1 MQPWITIVIPVYN
14 VEKYIKQCLDSIVVD
29 NAQVLEQI
37 EVIIV
42 DDGSPD
48 LSGQIADEYALK
60 HPCIRVIHKVNEG
73 VAKARN
79 TALKEALGEWI
90 YFVDSDDW
98 LEAGALK
105 SMCERSHEMKDVDMI
120 LWDAWQNGEKQSRA
134 WEHWD
139 EETVW
144 DTAENLQSIQAG
156 VLYYPILDKKTKV
169 SLAAPWDKLYR
180 RDFLQRNHLRF
191 REQLKV
197 LDDMVFNYEVMGC
210 AKRVSYC
217 KERIYHYRYVPN
229 SITNSYKPDRIQQDS
244 KVWDFLW
251 ENMKALSKDSEILC
265 QAFYCRVIKSF
276 SICCRLCFFHPNNL
290 KSQKDKEEYL
300 REVLTMEPYETAF
313 RKVDYCKVEW
323 KLKIVIIFARL
334 RWVKGIYLLHLLNN
348 VWLK

>member
-1 MQPWITIVIPVYN
+1 MIIPVYN
-14 VEKYIKQCLDSIVVD
+14 VEKYIRQCLDSIVVD
-29 NAQVLEQI
+29 NQKTLSHI
-37 EVIIV
+37 EVIVV

-60 HPCIRVIHKVNEG
+60 YPCIRVIHKVNEG

-98 LEAGALK
+98 LVAGALEI
-105 SMCERSHEMKDVDMI
+105 MCKRSHEVKDVDMI
-120 LWDAWQNGEKQSRA
+120 LWDAWQNGEKQSCA
-134 WEHWD
+134 WEHWED
-139 EETVW
+139 ETVW
-144 DTAENLQSIQAG
+144 DKVEDLQSIQAG

-169 SLAAPWDKLYR
+169 PLAAPWDKLYR
-180 RDFLQRNHLRF
+180 REFLQRNHLQF

-197 LDDMVFNYEVMGC
+197 LDDMVFNYEAIGC
-210 AKRVSYC
+210 AKRVNYF

-229 SITNSYKPDRIQQDS
+229 SITNGYKPDRIQQDS
-244 KVWDFLW
+244 KVWEFLW
-251 ENMKALSKDSEILC
+251 ENMKALPNGLEILR

-290 KSQKDKEEYL
+290 KCQKDKEEYL

-313 RKVDYCKVEW
+313 RKVDYRKAEW
-323 KLKIVIIFARL
+323 KLKIVILFARL
-334 RWVKGIYLLHLLNN
+334 RWIKVIYLLHMLNN